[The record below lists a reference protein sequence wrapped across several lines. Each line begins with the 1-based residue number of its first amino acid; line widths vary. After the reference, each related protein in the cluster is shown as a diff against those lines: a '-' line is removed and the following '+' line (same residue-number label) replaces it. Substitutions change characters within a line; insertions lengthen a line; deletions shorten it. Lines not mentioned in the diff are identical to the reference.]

1 MADTLTANR
10 SFWYRGK
17 MRRKGDEFEPRR
29 GDVEYLTSG
38 GNPLATQGK
47 AKSAPAFDP
56 AAATKEELE
65 VEAERRGIEVKG
77 TGKDGNVLVSDLR
90 AALG

>member
-10 SFWYRGK
+10 SFWYRAK

-38 GNPLATQGK
+38 GNPLATQG
-47 AKSAPAFDP
+47 
-56 AAATKEELE
+56 
-65 VEAERRGIEVKG
+65 